1 MDKEGCMMKKD
12 IYTVN
17 ALDAIVPYSQ
27 AIQAGDFLYVSGQI
41 GINPETGDVAE
52 GIEAQTKQVM
62 ENLKAILAEANT
74 SFADVIKFTI
84 YIQSM
89 DNFATV
95 NDIYGGYL
103 QQPYPARATVE
114 VSRLP
119 KDMLVEMDAVVYT
132 GK

>member
-1 MDKEGCMMKKD
+1 MMKKE
-12 IYTVN
+12 IYTDN
-17 ALDAIVPYSQ
+17 APAAIGPYSQ

-41 GINPETGDVAE
+41 GINQETGDDAE

-62 ENLKAILAEANT
+62 EHLKAILAEANT

-84 YIQSM
+84 YIQSI
-89 DNFATV
+89 DNFDTV
-95 NDIYGGYL
+95 NDIDGGYL
-103 QQPYPARATVE
+103 QKPYPARAAVE

-119 KDMLVEMDAVVYT
+119 KDVVVEIDAVVYT